1 VHINHAS
8 STLAPSST
16 VEIEIPLEQLVGE
29 VTALASCAIGLS
41 LSEHQNGGLRPLTK
55 AHGAELI
62 TQMYALRRVCI
73 DRGLDFEAIARREG
87 RYALLARHARYKD
100 EPGAPKELTEA
111 VIEEALFWSID
122 TLNKVVAAEMN

>member
-1 VHINHAS
+1 VHNNHAAIAPAS
-8 STLAPSST
+8 SAI
-16 VEIEIPLEQLVGE
+16 EIEIPLEQLIGE

-73 DRGLDFEAIARREG
+73 DRGLNFEAIARREG
-87 RYALLARHARYKD
+87 RFALLARHARHKG
-100 EPGAPKELTEA
+100 EPGAPEELTEA

-122 TLNKVVAAEMN
+122 TLNKVVAAEMH